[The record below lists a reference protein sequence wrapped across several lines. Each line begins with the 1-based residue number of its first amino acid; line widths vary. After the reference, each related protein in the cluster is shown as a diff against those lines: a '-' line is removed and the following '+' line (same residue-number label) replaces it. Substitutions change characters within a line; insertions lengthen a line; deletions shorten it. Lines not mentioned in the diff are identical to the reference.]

1 MCGLSIFRAVT
12 HLSLTATP
20 RSLFAAWLCAGRTGL
35 AAAGLEAR
43 RTTRRRWA
51 VLLVLSAI
59 FHVLVLAGFA
69 FRMPALR
76 PYAEPQ
82 AMDVNLAA
90 PPPFIRPLV
99 IPTAKPPPQTR
110 VVVLDAPPRYAKA
123 EEARTGEAGDAADL
137 FGPVFADGLWPRPV
151 LVRSEPCDP
160 KDEPERAEACRREL
174 LLIGL
179 ASDAALRGGAKP

>member
-1 MCGLSIFRAVT
+1 M
-12 HLSLTATP
+12 
-20 RSLFAAWLCAGRTGL
+20 

-51 VLLVLSAI
+51 ALLVLSAV

-76 PYAEPQ
+76 PYAEPRG
-82 AMDVNLAA
+82 MDVSLVA

-99 IPTAKPPPQTR
+99 IETARPPPKTR
-110 VVVLDAPPRYAKA
+110 VVILDAPPRYAPQKA
-123 EEARTGEAGDAADL
+123 PTGEAGDATDL

-160 KDEPERAEACRREL
+160 KDDVEAREACRREL

-179 ASDAALRGGAKP
+179 ASDGAAGAKAQP

>member
-1 MCGLSIFRAVT
+1 MGM
-12 HLSLTATP
+12 
-20 RSLFAAWLCAGRTGL
+20 
-35 AAAGLEAR
+35 AAARLEAR

-51 VLLVLSAI
+51 LVVVLSAVFHGLVLS
-59 FHVLVLAGFA
+59 GFA

-82 AMDVNLAA
+82 AMDVSLVA

-99 IPTAKPPPQTR
+99 IETAKPPPVTR
-110 VVVLDAPPRYAKA
+110 LVILDAQPRYAPQQA
-123 EEARTGEAGDAADL
+123 TTGDPGDAVDL
-137 FGPVFADGLWPRPV
+137 FGPVFSDGLWPRPV

-160 KDEPERAEACRREL
+160 KDDPERAEACRREL

-179 ASDAALRGGAKP
+179 ASDAAVGAKAQP